1 MNHKITIGLGRLEK
15 STVVNYHDGI
25 AISAKPG
32 ESYGFLAAKCG
43 IDTIE
48 YKCRSGNCQTCMR
61 WMEFPD
67 KSITDD
73 DEEEDEDGTSVE
85 TNKTKCY
92 VYQRTIK
99 HCVQKV
105 PRGYEWLHVL

>member
-15 STVVNYHDGI
+15 STVVNYHNGI

-48 YKCRSGNCQTCMR
+48 YKCRSGNCQTCVR
-61 WMEFPD
+61 LIEFPD
-67 KSITDD
+67 KIIDD
-73 DEEEDEDGTSVE
+73 DNGTSVE
-85 TNKTKCY
+85 SSELKCH

-105 PRGYEWLHVL
+105 PRGYEWLHVFQ